1 MTDEIKEEV
10 VENEYDAKKDAE
22 DNKGITVLAYI
33 GLLFLIPLFVRKESK
48 FARFHCNQGL
58 VLLIAGAAASI
69 ATGILATIL
78 GFIRLGWLGTIL
90 STAVYLCWVAMIVIG
105 IINVVKGE
113 TKELPVIG
121 KFRIL
126 K

>member
-10 VENEYDAKKDAE
+10 VENEYGAKKDAE
-22 DNKGITVLAYI
+22 DNKLITILAYL
-33 GLLFLIPLFVRKESK
+33 GLLFLIPYFVKKNSK

-58 VLLIAGAAASI
+58 VLLITAAIALT
-69 ATGILATIL
+69 ATGIVSAIF
-78 GFIRLGWLGTIL
+78 GAIRLGWLGTIL
-90 STAVYLCWVAMIVIG
+90 MTLAELGWLAFIVIG

-113 TKELPVIG
+113 TKELPLIG